1 MTYTWVPG
9 ATVIGA
15 VYDKGVLLAAYRR
28 VSYGTFVLSKNAKKV
43 YKITDKVGIASAGLI
58 SDVQTLIR
66 MARYEANMYKLQ
78 TNRDMTARAL
88 AKLLSNALFA
98 YRLTPLLTQAVV
110 GGFDFEK
117 RSVYV
122 LDALGSIIEDKY
134 AALGSGAEIAL
145 GVLESSYRE
154 EERFENLREVVVKAM
169 KAAME
174 RDAASGN
181 GVDFLRVEPTGI
193 TEEFVSF

>member
-1 MTYTWVPG
+1 MAYAWVPG

-15 VYDKGVLLAAYRR
+15 VYDKGVLLAADRR

-43 YKITDKVGIASAGLI
+43 YRITDKVGIASAGLI
-58 SDVQTLIR
+58 SDIQTLIR
-66 MARYEANMYKLQ
+66 MAKYEANMYKLQ

-98 YRLTPLLTQAVV
+98 YRLTPLLTQTVV
-110 GGFDFEK
+110 GGFDFDK
-117 RSVYV
+117 RAVYI

-145 GVLESSYRE
+145 GVLESSYKDG
-154 EERFENLREVVVKAM
+154 ERFENLREVVIKAM
-169 KAAME
+169 KAAQE
-174 RDAASGN
+174 RDATSGN
-181 GVDFLRVEPTGI
+181 GVDFLRVESTG
-193 TEEFVSF
+193 TVEEFVSF

>member
-1 MTYTWVPG
+1 MAYAWVPG

-15 VYDKGVLLAAYRR
+15 VYDKGVLLAADRR
-28 VSYGTFVLSKNAKKV
+28 VSYGTFVLSKNAKKI
-43 YKITDKVGIASAGLI
+43 YRITDKVGIASAGLI
-58 SDVQTLIR
+58 SDIQTLIR
-66 MARYEANMYKLQ
+66 MAKYEANMYKLQ

-98 YRLTPLLTQAVV
+98 YRLTPLLTQTVV
-110 GGFDFEK
+110 GGFDFDK
-117 RSVYV
+117 RAVYI

-145 GVLESSYRE
+145 GVLESSYKDG
-154 EERFENLREVVVKAM
+154 ERFENLREVVIKSM
-169 KAAME
+169 KAAQE

-181 GVDFLRVEPTGI
+181 GVDFLRVESTG
-193 TEEFVSF
+193 TVEEFVSF

>member
-15 VYDKGVLLAAYRR
+15 VYDKGVLLAADRR

-66 MARYEANMYKLQ
+66 MAKYEANMYKLQ

-98 YRLTPLLTQAVV
+98 YRLTPLLTQTVV

-145 GVLESSYRE
+145 GVLESSYKE
-154 EERFENLREVVVKAM
+154 DERFENLREVVVKAM

-181 GVDFLRVEPTGI
+181 GVDFLKVEPIGI

>member
-1 MTYTWVPG
+1 MAYAWVPG

-15 VYDKGVLLAAYRR
+15 VYDKGVLLAADRR

-43 YKITDKVGIASAGLI
+43 YRITDKVGIASAGLI
-58 SDVQTLIR
+58 SDIQTLIR
-66 MARYEANMYKLQ
+66 MAKYEANMYKLQ

-98 YRLTPLLTQAVV
+98 YRLTPLLTQTVV
-110 GGFDFEK
+110 GGFDFDK
-117 RSVYV
+117 RAVYI

-145 GVLESSYRE
+145 GVLESSYKDG
-154 EERFENLREVVVKAM
+154 ERFENLREVVIKAM
-169 KAAME
+169 KAAQE

-181 GVDFLRVEPTGI
+181 GVDFLRVESTG
-193 TEEFVSF
+193 TVEEFVSF

>member
-1 MTYTWVPG
+1 MWVPG

-15 VYDKGVLLAAYRR
+15 VYDRGVLLAADRR
-28 VSYGTFVLSKNAKKV
+28 VSYGTFVLSKNAKKI

-58 SDVQTLIR
+58 SDIQTLIR
-66 MARYEANMYKLQ
+66 MAKYEANMYKLQ

-98 YRLTPLLTQAVV
+98 YRLTPLLTQTVV

-117 RSVYV
+117 KSVYI

-145 GVLESSYRE
+145 GVLESSYRDE
-154 EERFENLREVVVKAM
+154 DKFENLREVVVKAM
-169 KAAME
+169 KAALE

-181 GVDFLRVEPTGI
+181 GVDFLRVEPAGV